1 MKGYKINIP
10 RYIYTELLKIVLLEN
25 CSEKKIAI
33 KRQINTTFMRIKIDY
48 MVNYQLLPV
57 YNMQVEVC
65 D

>member
-33 KRQINTTFMRIKIDY
+33 KR
-48 MVNYQLLPV
+48 
-57 YNMQVEVC
+57 
-65 D
+65 